1 MAVSH
6 PPNLDI
12 IDAPELISTVRLTH
26 LGKTGRPGR
35 DDRGNSVWE
44 WQVRP
49 GEFTRD
55 IDTQRLRTLE
65 ADHLEILAHP
75 DHPEPRNFQGLWH
88 HDKK

>member
-1 MAVSH
+1 MAISLPFNVD
-6 PPNLDI
+6 L
-12 IDAPELISTVRLTH
+12 IDAPELVATVRLKH
-26 LGKTGRPGR
+26 SGKTGRAGR

-65 ADHLEILAHP
+65 AHHLEIEPHP
-75 DHPEPRNFQGLWH
+75 NHPEPRKFQGLWI
-88 HDKK
+88 HDEE

>member
-6 PPNLDI
+6 PFNLDL
-12 IDAPELISTVRLTH
+12 IDAPELVSTLKLRH
-26 LGKTGRPGR
+26 FGQTGRPGL

-44 WQVRP
+44 WQVSP

-65 ADHLEILAHP
+65 AHHLEIE
-75 DHPEPRNFQGLWH
+75 DHPNHVKPRNFQGLWI
-88 HDKK
+88 HDDK